1 MSKIQLLLVEDH
13 QLVIQ
18 GISAMLAENEEIVCN
33 GIFKNGRDLL
43 FKLKSFQPDVI
54 VMDINLPD
62 YSGIELCKEVKE
74 KYPVIK
80 VVALSINNQPGIIKK
95 MMDSGANGYVLKDAE
110 QYEIINAIKTVAKGK
125 QYFSQSAVALLKT
138 TENSGFPPLTRR
150 EREVL
155 EKIADGL
162 TNQQIAQQLFV
173 DVSTVNSHRKNMLAK
188 YNVQNTAALI
198 KLAITEKLI

>member
-13 QLVIQ
+13 PLVIQ
-18 GISAMLAENEEIVCN
+18 GISAMLSDNEEIECS

-43 FKLKSFQPDVI
+43 YKLKSFQPDVI

-62 YSGIELCKEVKE
+62 YSGIDLCKEVKE
-74 KYPVIK
+74 QYPVIK
-80 VVALSINNQPGIIKK
+80 IVALSINNQPGIIKK
-95 MMDSGANGYVLKDAE
+95 MMDNGANGYVLKDAE
-110 QYEIINAIKTVAKGK
+110 QHEIINAIKTVAKGK

-138 TENSGFPPLTRR
+138 PENKGLPPLTRR

-155 EKIADGL
+155 EKIAEGL
-162 TNQQIAQQLFV
+162 TNQQIAHQLFV
-173 DVSTVNSHRKNMLAK
+173 DVSTVNSHRKNLLAK